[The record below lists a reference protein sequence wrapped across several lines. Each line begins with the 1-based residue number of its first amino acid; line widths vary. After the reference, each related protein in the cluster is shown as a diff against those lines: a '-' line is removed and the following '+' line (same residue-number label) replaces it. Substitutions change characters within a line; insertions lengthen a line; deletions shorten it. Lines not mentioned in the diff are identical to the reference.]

1 MDLNDVDALIANLVD
16 AFRKAVLKGVKVR
29 VDESGEMFVTHK
41 DVERAHVD
49 AAGVTAEIDGER
61 SSRSRR
67 SLTSCVARASRK
79 STRRSVCSAT
89 TPDRLFS
96 IPSA

>member
-49 AAGVTAEIDGER
+49 ATGVTAEIDGEKVVSKPPLSDLLR
-61 SSRSRR
+61 GPGESEADAEKRV
-67 SLTSCVARASRK
+67 LGDDA
-79 STRRSVCSAT
+79 
-89 TPDRLFS
+89 
-96 IPSA
+96 